1 MKAKFEASFAGNP
14 KPDIIWQFNGVDIV
28 SSDRVKIKVRD
39 TKTTLTIQDV
49 SAADAGQY
57 TLRVKNDLGSDVT
70 RGGLTISS
78 EFCTSGLSKD
88 CSVAG
93 FILVFYS

>member
-49 SAADAGQY
+49 SNADAGQY

-88 CSVAG
+88 CSEAG
-93 FILVFYS
+93 FYP